1 MNSIIMQINS
11 IFYQA
16 VGVVLSFER
25 KSKLPSLQKIL
36 YKIFFSFLINFV
48 KFRLILVKIDEIT
61 ISFIQY
67 CLQRLPSFTITSTVL
82 SKSMLPL
89 HVFFYKQHL
98 YKQWRAEI
106 GKKKKQKLSNTVM
119 LNFCHLK
126 IINFLYPRYHPKT
139 IGDILKNVQKTNAS
153 IWITT
158 YSNTYI

>member
-1 MNSIIMQINS
+1 MQMNS

-25 KSKLPSLQKIL
+25 KWKLLSLQKIFKL
-36 YKIFFSFLINFV
+36 FFSFLINFV

-67 CLQRLPSFTITSTVL
+67 CLQRLPSFTITSAVL

-98 YKQWRAEI
+98 YKECRAEI
-106 GKKKKQKLSNTVM
+106 GKKTSKS
-119 LNFCHLK
+119 
-126 IINFLYPRYHPKT
+126 
-139 IGDILKNVQKTNAS
+139 
-153 IWITT
+153 
-158 YSNTYI
+158 